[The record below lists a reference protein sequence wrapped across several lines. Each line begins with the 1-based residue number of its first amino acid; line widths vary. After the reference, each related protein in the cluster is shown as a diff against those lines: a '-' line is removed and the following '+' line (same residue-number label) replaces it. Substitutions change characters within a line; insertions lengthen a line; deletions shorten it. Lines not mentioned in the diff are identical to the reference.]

1 MEQLRGTGVAMITP
15 FTSTGEV
22 DYAALPA
29 LVEHYNDSGIDY
41 LVVLGTT
48 AETAT
53 LTKSEQNKIARSIVE
68 INAGRLPLLIG
79 KGGNNTKALVEELQT
94 TNLEGYCAV
103 LSVCPFYNR
112 PNQEGIFQHFKA
124 VATASPLP
132 VILYNVPARTGA
144 AIDNATTIRLAQ
156 SVKNIIGIKDA
167 TANLVA
173 GKELMEVLGNDF
185 LVISGD
191 DASALDLVL
200 LGGAGVI
207 SVLAGAMS
215 TEFAE
220 MIQLGQKNEYN
231 QAKAIQRKLSPLVD
245 LIFEEGN
252 PTGLKSML
260 NSFGYCENYLRLPL
274 VPASSSLKE
283 SIENKLEEFTII
295 S

>member
-29 LVEHYNDSGIDY
+29 LVEHYIDSGIDY

-68 INAGRLPLLIG
+68 INAGRLPLVIG

-144 AIDNATTIRLAQ
+144 AIDNATTIRLTQ
-156 SVKNIIGIKDA
+156 SVKNIVGIKDA

-215 TEFAE
+215 AEFAE

>member
-22 DYAALPA
+22 DYAALPG
-29 LVEHYNDSGIDY
+29 LIEHYIDSGIDY

-53 LTKSEQNKIARSIVE
+53 LTKGEQDKIARSIVE
-68 INAGRLPLLIG
+68 INAGRLPLVIG
-79 KGGNNTKALVEELQT
+79 KGGNNTMALVEELQT

-144 AIDNATTIRLAQ
+144 AIDNATTIRLAL

-220 MIQLGQKNEYN
+220 MIQLGQNNEYN
-231 QAKAIQRKLSPLVD
+231 RAKAIQSKLSPLVD
-245 LIFEEGN
+245 LIFKEGN

-260 NSFGYCENYLRLPL
+260 TSFGYCENFLRLPL
-274 VPASSSLKE
+274 VPASRSLKE

>member
-167 TANLVA
+167 TANLVT
-173 GKELMEVLGNDF
+173 GK
-185 LVISGD
+185 
-191 DASALDLVL
+191 
-200 LGGAGVI
+200 
-207 SVLAGAMS
+207 
-215 TEFAE
+215 
-220 MIQLGQKNEYN
+220 
-231 QAKAIQRKLSPLVD
+231 
-245 LIFEEGN
+245 
-252 PTGLKSML
+252 
-260 NSFGYCENYLRLPL
+260 NSWRF
-274 VPASSSLKE
+274 
-283 SIENKLEEFTII
+283 
-295 S
+295 